1 MADTTHP
8 AARFAETRH
17 HLATTA
23 GLVVVFWTAAAAAVT
38 AAQTRLHAVSP
49 AGANVATIAA
59 IVFAAWCYTR
69 FCARHAG
76 ISHALGVGIAW
87 LALGIAAEL
96 VMATRAGHGWYGVL
110 GSPDRPL
117 LRNVIFFV
125 WIFAPAIFARREEQ
139 GIAA

>member
-1 MADTTHP
+1 MGMTHP

-17 HLATTA
+17 HVATTA
-23 GLVVVFWTAAAAAVT
+23 GLVVVFWMAAAAAVT
-38 AAQTRLHAVSP
+38 AAQTKLHPISS
-49 AGANVATIAA
+49 AGATVATIAA
-59 IVFAAWCYTR
+59 IVLAAWCYTR
-69 FCARHAG
+69 FCAQCAG

-87 LALGIAAEL
+87 LALGIVTEL
-96 VMATRAGHGWYGVL
+96 VMVTRAGHGWYGVL

-125 WIFAPAIFARREEQ
+125 WTFAPAIFARRDDQ